1 MSNPTPQ
8 QQKAIDEKGQN
19 IIVSAGAGSGKTFV
33 LKERVLK
40 KIQKDHVSINDLII
54 LTFTKKAAN
63 EMKERI
69 RKILTENDV
78 DDAKYIDSAYIT
90 TFDSY
95 AHSLVNK
102 YSYLLNIDKDFSIID
117 SSIVKTELYRILD
130 EIFEEKYNNKEESF
144 THLINNLCYK
154 NDEDLRDNIVNL
166 YYKLTSIVD
175 KDSFLNIDKYYE
187 DKYIEEKL
195 DEYESNI
202 FDLFN
207 NLKELYQIALDH
219 SEKDIVIESNQQLIN
234 LMDNITTLDELID
247 NYKKLSIAQ
256 NRDGNYDDKEFI
268 ANLKIEE
275 TSIKDE
281 LKKYLDYSRKDL
293 KKYYLSTKEDT
304 VELKNILL
312 ELDKRI
318 NEFKKLH
325 NAYEYNDIAFKAIEL
340 VRDYKEVAEDI
351 KKHTNEIL
359 IDEYQD
365 TNDIQ
370 DEFISYIANN
380 NLYMVGDVK
389 QSIYGFRNA
398 NPKLFKDK
406 YDSYSKLDGGIKID
420 LTSNFRSRGEVINN
434 INDMFSLLMYDEIG
448 GADYKATHCMEHG
461 NTKYDENIDKNV
473 DYNLSILNYNNE
485 NKKYN
490 KDLIDAHIIA
500 KDILSKMN
508 EHRHAF
514 NDDKFESIKYKDFC
528 ILVDTSTRF
537 DVLKDVLESY
547 GIPAYISKGIDIKND
562 DEIYILKNLITC
574 LVCIKNN
581 TYKEKFK
588 HAYASIA
595 RSYIYRMSDQEIYD
609 ALKNRMFKETTLFK
623 KLEELIIYID
633 SLSNKEILYK
643 LIDEFDIVNKTIYA
657 GSIDE
662 RLAKLEYFIKQSDD
676 LNKFG
681 MDIYSMEEYFN
692 HVISSEDDKIEM
704 EIEQSDV
711 DAVTIMTI
719 HGSKGLEFNYV
730 YMPYLFTRFS
740 KNKEDDII
748 LDKNIG
754 LIVPFYDDGLDKTF
768 MYNLYK
774 QKMNIDTL
782 SEKIR
787 LFYVAITRAKEQFI
801 LVTDFNDKLINNTT
815 IEARDL
821 LRCNSFKDFVTL
833 IKPKFND
840 YIKYIELDE
849 LDIEKTNNEKIDIN
863 KIVKPAANKLIVDI
877 IDIDNKELSNKHF
890 SKQLTHVM
898 TQELK
903 DILDLG
909 TEMHACFE
917 VYDFIKDN
925 LDSLNIKNE
934 YKNYIRNF
942 LKHDEV
948 KDIKNSK
955 IYKEH
960 EIGFTKDGSRYHGF
974 IDLLI
979 EYDDHFDII
988 DYKTNNIDSPEYKE
1002 QLEGY
1007 KDYIES
1013 RYNKKT
1019 NIYLYSI
1026 KKDIFKKL

>member
-8 QQKAIDEKGQN
+8 QKEAINEKGKN

-40 KIQKDHVSINDLII
+40 KIQKDNVSINDLII

-69 RKILTENDV
+69 RKILTENNV
-78 DDAKYIDSAYIT
+78 DDAKYVDSAYIT

-117 SSIVKTELYRILD
+117 SSIVKTELYQILD
-130 EIFEEKYNNKEESF
+130 DIFEEKYKTKDSSF

-154 NDEDLRDNIVNL
+154 NDEDLRTNIINL
-166 YYKLTSIVD
+166 YYKLTSIVN
-175 KDSFLNIDKYYE
+175 KEEFLNIDKYYE
-187 DKYIEEKL
+187 DDFINEKL
-195 DEYESNI
+195 DEYEQNI
-202 FDLFN
+202 FDIYSKLV
-207 NLKELYQIALDH
+207 ELYHIALKH
-219 SEKDIVIESNQQLIN
+219 STSDKAIASNREVVN
-234 LMDNITTLDELID
+234 LMDNISSLDELID
-247 NYKKLSIAQ
+247 NYKSLAIYQ

-268 ANLKIEE
+268 ANLKAEE
-275 TSIKDE
+275 TIIKKE
-281 LKKYLDYSRKDL
+281 LSKYLDYSKSEL
-293 KKYYLSTKEDT
+293 KKYYLSTKKDT
-304 VELKNILL
+304 IELKNILL
-312 ELDKRI
+312 EIDKRI

-325 NAYEYNDIAFKAIEL
+325 NAYEFNDIAFKAIEL
-340 VRDYKEVAEDI
+340 VRDYEEVRNDI
-351 KKHTNEIL
+351 KEHTNEIL

-365 TNDIQ
+365 TNDVQ
-370 DEFISYIANN
+370 DEFISYIANK

-406 YDSYSKLDGGIKID
+406 YDKYANNDGGIKID

-434 INDMFSLLMYDEIG
+434 INDMFSQIMYDDIG
-448 GADYKATHCMEHG
+448 GADYKTSHCMEHG
-461 NTKYDENIDKNV
+461 KVEYDKNTDKNV
-473 DYNLSILNYNNE
+473 DYNLTIYNYNNDD
-485 NKKYN
+485 KKYN

-500 KDILSKMN
+500 KDIISKMD
-508 EHRHAF
+508 EKRHAY
-514 NDDKFESIKYKDFC
+514 NDDKFNPIQYKDFC

-547 GIPAYISKGIDIKND
+547 GIPAYISKGVDIKND
-562 DEIYILKNLITC
+562 DEIYILKNLVTC
-574 LVCIKNN
+574 LVCIK
-581 TYKEKFK
+581 KGLFEKKFK

-595 RSYIYRMSDQEIYD
+595 RSYIYRMNDQEIFE
-609 ALKNRMFKETTLFK
+609 ALKYEKFKDTTLFK
-623 KLEELIIYID
+623 KLEALTIYID

-643 LIDEFDIVNKTIYA
+643 LIDEFDIINKTIYA
-657 GSIDE
+657 SSIDE
-662 RLAKLEYFIKQSDD
+662 RFAKLEYFIKQAND

-692 HVISSEDDKIEM
+692 NVISSDDDKIEM
-704 EIEQSDV
+704 EIEQNDI

-730 YMPYLFTRFS
+730 YMPYLATKFT
-740 KNKEDDII
+740 KNKEDEIIMDKDIGI
-748 LDKNIG
+748 A
-754 LIVPFYDDGLDKTF
+754 VPFYDDGLDKTF
-768 MYNLYK
+768 IYNLYK
-774 QKMNIDTL
+774 QKNKIDTI

-801 LVTDFNDKLINNTT
+801 LITDFNDKLINSDNV
-815 IEARDL
+815 EQNDL
-821 LRCNSFKDFVTL
+821 LRCNSFRDFVTL
-833 IKPKFND
+833 IKPKFSS
-840 YIKYIELDE
+840 YIKPVNLDKLNITKE
-849 LDIEKTNNEKIDIN
+849 VKKKVDIN
-863 KIVKPAANKLIVDI
+863 KLIKPSSNKLEVNNLV
-877 IDIDNKELSNKHF
+877 IDNKILENKHF
-890 SKQLTHVM
+890 SKPLTHIM

-917 VYDFIKDN
+917 VYDFNNDNLNDLSIKD
-925 LDSLNIKNE
+925 E
-934 YKNYIRNF
+934 YKNYIRAF
-942 LKHDEV
+942 LNHDEV
-948 KDIKNSK
+948 KAIASAN

-960 EIGFTKDGSRYHGF
+960 EIRFTKDNSLYHGY
-974 IDLLI
+974 IDLLV
-979 EYDDHFDII
+979 EYNDHFDII
-988 DYKTNNIDSPEYKE
+988 DYKTNNIDSEEYLL
-1002 QLEGY
+1002 QLSGY
-1007 KDYIES
+1007 KDYIEET
-1013 RYNKKT
+1013 YNKPC